1 MWSVYVLSH
10 TSGEIYIGVTE
21 NLKRRIN
28 EHKNGGV
35 KFTTRKEGVWSLAYA
50 ENYADK
56 NDAYAREARLKQHG
70 RAKQE
75 LLRRIQNSLSQKVVL
90 DAENYSQATVYQKH
104 SSLQTRK
111 WKYRG

>member
-1 MWSVYVLSH
+1 MWSVYILRH

-35 KFTTRKEGVWSLAYA
+35 KFTTRKNGTWSLAYA
-50 ENYADK
+50 EAYADK
-56 NDAYAREARLKQHG
+56 SDACAREAKLKQHG

-75 LLRRIQNSLSQKVVL
+75 LLRRIQNSLKPKSG
-90 DAENYSQATVYQKH
+90 AGRS
-104 SSLQTRK
+104 
-111 WKYRG
+111 